1 MYINMKVFNKV
12 LIVLGV
18 VCLSVSVYL
27 AVSLCLD
34 AFREAVPLL
43 IAPTFVAVFT
53 AIYSPPIKT
62 RTAIVITI
70 VCALAAAGVI
80 AAALLRDLPA

>member
-12 LIVLGV
+12 LVVLGV
-18 VCLSVSVYL
+18 VCLSIAVYL
-27 AVSLCLD
+27 AIAWHLD

-43 IAPTFVAVFT
+43 IVPTFVAVFT

-62 RTAIVITI
+62 RTAIIITI